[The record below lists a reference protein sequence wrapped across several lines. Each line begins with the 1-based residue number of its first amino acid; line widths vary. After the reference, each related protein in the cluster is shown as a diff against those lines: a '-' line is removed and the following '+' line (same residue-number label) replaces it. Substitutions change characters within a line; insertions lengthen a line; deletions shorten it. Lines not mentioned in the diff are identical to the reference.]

1 MGTQLLLLLVTEAFV
16 TLATT
21 DEYCCGALVLAES
34 LRRVGTTRQIVCM
47 VTNTVSEI
55 MRASLDKTFDRV
67 VLVDV
72 LDSNDTENLRLLS
85 RPDLGV
91 SFTKLHCWRL
101 TEYTKC
107 VFLDADT
114 LVVKNVDDLFEREEL
129 SAAPDP
135 GWADCFNSGVF
146 VFVPN
151 LDTYRALLDL
161 AFSEGSFDGGDQGL
175 LNLYFSDWPTKDIR
189 RHLPITYNCIAQ
201 IFYSYP
207 PAVKR
212 FGYQIRIVHFIGTLK
227 PWQHQVN
234 ADTGCLTLGDEISA
248 HSLQFLNFWW
258 HIFLTDV
265 KPKINPDVVDARAA
279 HGGLVGHLAKLDVSS
294 GPILQPP
301 SSLLP
306 SADRQSRWE
315 RNEIEYTDADR
326 FSNIQAALDK
336 QINE

>member
-1 MGTQLLLLLVTEAFV
+1 MTEAFV

-265 KPKINPDVVDARAA
+265 KPKINPDVVRVVWLAIWQNSTYLQARSFSHHRRYCLLLIVKA
-279 HGGLVGHLAKLDVSS
+279 GGSVMRSNTPMPIGFRTSKPLWINKSTSKALA
-294 GPILQPP
+294 QPP
-301 SSLLP
+301 LP
-306 SADRQSRWE
+306 Q
-315 RNEIEYTDADR
+315 
-326 FSNIQAALDK
+326 
-336 QINE
+336 